1 VPDAD
6 AAGTLVYQSLQEA
19 TRARPGRKVRV
30 VNLGLE
36 PEEAL
41 AMELEVEDVD
51 AGERRKPIASYVPDP
66 WQDWLRYHR
75 VELNAM
81 TTPQF
86 IAWLDAKM
94 AAFGNGKLVPPAMV
108 LTDQLSNT
116 LEHQLHRQIAE
127 QILREARLEERVAAA
142 LGRINLPLPEDLHAV
157 VDNALTKQPAAS
169 WRAAIGR
176 WRTNCSHRIA
186 DHTSAAHESWPEANH
201 PGQAHP

>member
-81 TTPQF
+81 TTPQ
-86 IAWLDAKM
+86 
-94 AAFGNGKLVPPAMV
+94 
-108 LTDQLSNT
+108 
-116 LEHQLHRQIAE
+116 IAE